1 VKQSKEMSIAAP
13 NRWRDTSGMIWT
25 GRAMSGLFILF
36 MLGASVMPK
45 FFMPQVSEPTM
56 AQLGWPTK
64 YTVLI
69 GVIELAGTVLYA
81 IPRTAVLGAV
91 ILTGLLGG
99 AMATQIRIENPLFS
113 HILFSL
119 YLGLFMWGGL
129 WLRNSKL
136 RAIFPIGW
144 P

>member
-1 VKQSKEMSIAAP
+1 MSIALQSG
-13 NRWRDTSGMIWT
+13 WRNASGMVWA

-36 MLGASVMPK
+36 MLVASVMPK
-45 FFMPQVSEPTM
+45 FFMPHVSGPVM
-56 AQLGWPTK
+56 IQLGWPTK

-69 GVIELAGTVLYA
+69 GIIELAGTLLYA
-81 IPRTAVLGAV
+81 FSRTAVLGAV
-91 ILTGLLGG
+91 ILMGLLGG
-99 AMATQIRIENPLFS
+99 AMATQLRIDNPLFS

-129 WLRNSKL
+129 WLRDPKL
-136 RAIFPIGW
+136 RAIFPIRR